1 MPNNTPGLRQDQQ
14 TKGIQPEPLQV
25 TRAEFPDVSFDRTGE
40 GDLIRF
46 DDWCAIQVERIRKI
60 PGRAPRI
67 ALAKSQSGKYEG
79 KIMVVDDLFIL
90 PDRIEI
96 TDRSKIR
103 SFHYSGPR
111 MQRRGKR
118 GFWRDITS

>member
-1 MPNNTPGLRQDQQ
+1 MPEE
-14 TKGIQPEPLQV
+14 KEPLQV
-25 TRAEFPDVSFDRTGE
+25 TRAEFPDVSFRPGRAPWNLLAESENTNRK
-40 GDLIRF
+40 DLIRF
-46 DDWCAIQVERIRKI
+46 DDWCEIQMERIRKI

-67 ALAKSQSGKYEG
+67 ALTKSQSGKYEG

-103 SFHYSGPR
+103 AFHYSGPR